1 MRNRKGYT
9 LIELMVALVVLLLV
23 TGSLYKLL
31 VSTQRLSR
39 AQAERVDLQSN
50 VRTASVVIPAELRE
64 LNTVIGGT
72 VLQNDIISMTG
83 TTIQYRAMRG
93 IGYICQTPTIGEIRV
108 FAATTPATPGSW
120 SGLRNPD
127 FARDDG
133 YVFYDIDDALS
144 TDDSWLPITVTGVNT
159 GSACGGNA
167 AYALAITPTVAQL
180 PGIPVLTPVR
190 LYEIMELSLYTSG
203 GQSWLGARS
212 VSGGELAPQPILGP
226 LVSGSGLTLTYLD
239 NSNAVTT
246 NVNNVKSIRLTVIGL
261 SNQAIAK
268 HGGSSQTSIV
278 QDTLTSQVSLRNAV
292 RP

>member
-64 LNTVIGGT
+64 LNAVVAGT
-72 VLQNDIISMTG
+72 AVQNDIISGTA
-83 TTIQYRAMRG
+83 TTIRYQAMRG
-93 IGYICQTPTIGEIRV
+93 IGYICQAPTIGEIRV
-108 FAATTPATPGSW
+108 LKSTW
-120 SGLRNPD
+120 SGLRDPA
-127 FARDDG
+127 FPRDAG
-133 YVFYDIDDALS
+133 YVFYDNNSDLS
-144 TDDSWLPITVTGVNT
+144 TDDTWLPITITGVNT
-159 GSACGGNA
+159 TTATCGGNA
-167 AYALAITPTVAQL
+167 AYSLTIAPTAEL

-203 GQSWLGARS
+203 GQSWLGAQS
-212 VSGGELAPQPILGP
+212 ISGGELAPQPLLGP
-226 LVSGSGLTLTYLD
+226 LVGGTGLALSYVD
-239 NSNAVTT
+239 NSNVVTT
-246 NVNNVKSIRLTVIGL
+246 TAVPGDVKAIRLTVVGL
-261 SNQAIAK
+261 SNQAVSGY
-268 HGGSSQTSIV
+268 GGSSQTRV
-278 QDTLTSQVSLRNAV
+278 VRDTVTTQVSLRNAF

>member
-64 LNTVIGGT
+64 LNTVVGGL
-72 VLQNDIISMTG
+72 VPQNDIISMNA
-83 TTIQYRAMRG
+83 TTIRYRAMRG
-93 IGYICQTPTIGEIRV
+93 IGYICQAPTTGEIRV
-108 FAATTPATPGSW
+108 LASTW
-120 SGLRNPD
+120 SGLRLP
-127 FARDDG
+127 FAVRDAG
-133 YVFYDIDDALS
+133 YVFYDNNSDLSSDD
-144 TDDSWLPITVTGVNT
+144 TWLPVIITGVNT
-159 GSACGGNA
+159 TTANCGGNA
-167 AYALAITPTVAQL
+167 AYSLTIAPTVAEL

-190 LYEIMELSLYTSG
+190 LYEVMELSLYISG
-203 GQSWLGARS
+203 GQSWLGLQS
-212 VSGGELAPQPILGP
+212 ISGGELAPQPLLGP
-226 LVSGSGLTLTYLD
+226 LAPAAADGLKLAYLD
-239 NSNAVTT
+239 NGNAVTT
-246 NVNNVKSIRLTVIGL
+246 NVNNVKSIQLTVVGL

-268 HGGSSQTSIV
+268 HGGSSQTSV
-278 QDTLTSQVSLRNAV
+278 VYDTLVTQVALRNAF

>member
-64 LNTVIGGT
+64 LNTFIGGT
-72 VLQNDIISMTG
+72 VAQNDIISMNA
-83 TTIQYRAMRG
+83 TTIRYRAMRG
-93 IGYICQTPTIGEIRV
+93 IGYICQASTTGEIRV
-108 FAATTPATPGSW
+108 LASTW
-120 SGLRNPD
+120 SGLRNPV
-127 FARDDG
+127 AVRDAG
-133 YVFYDIDDALS
+133 YVFYDLNEDLS
-144 TDDSWLPITVTGVNT
+144 TDDTWLPVTITGVNT
-159 GSACGGNA
+159 ASTCGGVA
-167 AYALAITPTVAQL
+167 AYSLTIAPTVAQL

-190 LYEIMELSLYTSG
+190 IYEVMELSLYSSG
-203 GQSWLGARS
+203 GQMWLGAQS
-212 VSGGELAPQPILGP
+212 ISGGELAPQPLLGP
-226 LVSGSGLTLTYLD
+226 LAPAAVDGLKLTYLD
-239 NSNAVTT
+239 NANAVTA
-246 NVNNVKSIRLTVIGL
+246 NVNNVKSIQLTVVGL

-268 HGGSSQTSIV
+268 HGGSSQTSV
-278 QDTLTSQVSLRNAV
+278 VYDTLVTQVSLRNAV